1 MWGTDSTLSHSENIM
16 GSCFDAGV
24 GVQIKCLHYYPV
36 FLSNERDILRII
48 MLCGNIKI
56 FEIKKITTMV
66 WPIIWLNSAIVRYF
80 KLKCKILFLFKDN
93 TLPFGLCCKI
103 FKGWRW
109 TGSVW
114 RHLFKKLK
122 PPLTSGWLQ
131 AWDWR
136 LQDKFGKSH
145 HANEQGSFQKLLNVW
160 QTDSGIKEDEP
171 YLSKD
176 RGDLSINKDNNKNKR
191 LKHTQES

>member
-1 MWGTDSTLSHSENIM
+1 MLVLEFKSNVCTVIQYFWLMKETFCVLSGFVETLRSLKLEKNM
-16 GSCFDAGV
+16 
-24 GVQIKCLHYYPV
+24 
-36 FLSNERDILRII
+36 
-48 MLCGNIKI
+48 
-56 FEIKKITTMV
+56 MV
-66 WPIIWLNSAIVRYF
+66 WPIIWLSLATVRYF

-122 PPLTSGWLQ
+122 PPLTSRWLQ
-131 AWDWR
+131 VWDWK

-145 HANEQGSFQKLLNVW
+145 HANEQGSFQKLLKVW
-160 QTDSGIKEDEP
+160 QTDSGTKEDEP

-191 LKHTQES
+191 LKHTQCV